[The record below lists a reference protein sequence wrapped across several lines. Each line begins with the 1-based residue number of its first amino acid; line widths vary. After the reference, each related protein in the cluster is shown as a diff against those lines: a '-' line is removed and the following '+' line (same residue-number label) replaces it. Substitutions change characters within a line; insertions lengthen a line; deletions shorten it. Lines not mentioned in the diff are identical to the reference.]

1 MSDESSSSVS
11 CIGNSG
17 SCDVVCGAGG
27 MSVEDDAG
35 VECEY
40 GLCCF
45 GDCLCSC
52 SGVLLSPL
60 GELICLGVIV
70 PVVALFV
77 RIVDAGCDWLEGTG
91 EGACVVLDL
100 SELTGVRCCR
110 CRGGSAGGAGGGRP

>member
-1 MSDESSSSVS
+1 MSDMSSSSVS

-17 SCDVVCGAGG
+17 SCDVVCGDGG

-40 GLCCF
+40 GLGCF

-77 RIVDAGCDWLEGTG
+77 RIVDAGEGAWLEGTG
-91 EGACVVLDL
+91 EGVVLDL

-110 CRGGSAGGAGGGRP
+110 CRCGGAGGAGGGRP